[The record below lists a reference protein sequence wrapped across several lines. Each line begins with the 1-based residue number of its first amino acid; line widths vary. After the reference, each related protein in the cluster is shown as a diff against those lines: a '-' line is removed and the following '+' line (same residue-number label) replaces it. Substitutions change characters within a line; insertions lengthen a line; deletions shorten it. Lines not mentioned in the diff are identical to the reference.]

1 LSLVVKDLST
11 SYDNLRVLWDVDL
24 KVDRG
29 EIVCLIGSNGAGK
42 STVVKSI
49 IGLVTSKSGSIVFEG
64 NDLSRVSI
72 HDRVRRGLGYV
83 PEGRRL
89 FYSMTVLENLLMGS
103 RRHTREQLDLVHNLF
118 PILRE
123 RSSQFAGNLSGG
135 EQQMLAIG
143 RALMSQPKLLIL
155 DELSA
160 GLAPIMFER
169 VLESILTI
177 NERGV
182 SVFLAEQN
190 SERALEISHR
200 GYVLQN
206 GRVVLNGDSHDLANS
221 QLVQQA
227 YLGT

>member
-1 LSLVVKDLST
+1 LSLVVKDLSV
-11 SYDNLRVLWDVDL
+11 SYGNLKVLWDVDL
-24 KVDRG
+24 KVDHG

-49 IGLVTSKSGSIVFEG
+49 IGLVTPKSGEIAFEG
-64 NDLSRVSI
+64 SDLSHVSI

-89 FYSMTVLENLLMGS
+89 FYSMTVQENLLMGS
-103 RRHTREQLDLVHNLF
+103 RRHASKQLDLVHNLF
-118 PILRE
+118 PILKE

-160 GLAPIMFER
+160 GLAPIMFDR
-169 VLESILTI
+169 VLESILEI
-177 NERGV
+177 NKRGV

-206 GRVVLNGDSHDLANS
+206 GRIVLNGDSHNLANS

-227 YLGT
+227 YLGL